1 MCQESA
7 LCTGHKAPTQQHEAG
22 VGGGA
27 GAGAG
32 GCEDAGDR
40 GGGQ

>member
-7 LCTGHKAPTQQHEAG
+7 QCTGHLAPTQQHEAG
-22 VGGGA
+22 VGGG

-32 GCEDAGDR
+32 GSEDAGGR